1 MKGSN
6 MMKLKPIVAAIVS
19 AWALGSCASLTT
31 APAQPTLNVQPMSGV
46 IQDNSHRP
54 EALYQ
59 LGRYYQG
66 QLRHQEA
73 VQAYQ
78 RALSKNPK
86 LAEAHNAIGAIH
98 ASEGKFDLAI
108 QEFNAAI
115 ALHPYSAHFHNNL
128 GYVHLLSR
136 QEEQAVVALA
146 EAQRLDPQNPRAA
159 ANMKL
164 ARERLLNAEDPLL
177 AGVEIRPLKLADPVM
192 AQPLKSGPD
201 PQQSTARLVELQS
214 NVYELQ
220 LAAAPAAAAPAAI
233 NQSLPAPLTKATV
246 EVANGNGILGMARK
260 VAHYLSGNGVIA
272 RRITNQ
278 KPFAQRATQ
287 IQYREGYKIH
297 AKALNSKLPNPAA
310 LVESENL
317 REGID
322 LRLVLGKDISRDVA
336 LFETDSKTQKL
347 ASHQ

>member
-1 MKGSN
+1 

-19 AWALGSCASLTT
+19 AWTLGSCASLTT
-31 APAQPTLNVQPMSGV
+31 APAQPTLNIQPMSGV

-66 QLRHQEA
+66 QLRHHEA

-78 RALSKNPK
+78 RALAKNPK
-86 LAEAHNAIGAIH
+86 LAEAHNAIGVIR
-98 ASEGKFDLAI
+98 ASEGKFELAI

-115 ALHPYSAHFHNNL
+115 ALQPNSAHFHNNL
-128 GYVHLLSR
+128 GYAHLLSR

-146 EAQRLDPQNPRAA
+146 EAQRLDPQNPGAA

-164 ARERLLNAEDPLL
+164 ARERLNAEHPLL
-177 AGVEIRPLKLADPVM
+177 AGVEIRPPKLADPVM
-192 AQPLKSGPD
+192 VQPLKSEPD

-233 NQSLPAPLTKATV
+233 NQSLPAPLKKATV
-246 EVANGNGILGMARK
+246 EVANGNGIVGMARK

-278 KPFAQRATQ
+278 KPFAQPTTQ
-287 IQYREGYKIH
+287 IQYRQGYTIH

-310 LVESENL
+310 LVESANL

-336 LFETDSKTQKL
+336 LFETDSTTQKL

>member
-1 MKGSN
+1 
-6 MMKLKPIVAAIVS
+6 MKLKPIVVAIVS

-78 RALSKNPK
+78 RALAKNPK
-86 LAEAHNAIGAIH
+86 LAEAHNAIGVIR
-98 ASEGKFDLAI
+98 ASEGKFELAI

-115 ALHPYSAHFHNNL
+115 ALQPNSAHFHNNL
-128 GYVHLLSR
+128 GYAHLLSR

-159 ANMKL
+159 ANIKL
-164 ARERLLNAEDPLL
+164 ARERLNAEHPLL

-192 AQPLKSGPD
+192 AEPLKSEPD

-233 NQSLPAPLTKATV
+233 NQSLPAPLKKAAV
-246 EVANGNGILGMARK
+246 EVANGNGIVGMARK

-278 KPFAQRATQ
+278 KPFAQPTTQ
-287 IQYREGYKIH
+287 IQYREGYRIH
-297 AKALNSKLPNPAA
+297 AKALNSKLPKPAA
-310 LVESENL
+310 LIESQNL
-317 REGID
+317 RDWVD

-336 LFETDSKTQKL
+336 LFETDSTTQKL